1 MTKNGV
7 AMLLIVLTSGCATTT
22 VETSPDDP
30 SRVTRRIQS
39 KKMSEDV
46 VSRGVK
52 MQIRYTLED
61 RSGLKK
67 HSDPVC
73 LLAGGLPEGAK
84 YQEVGRISAV
94 KRSYGNVED
103 VFLALAD
110 EGRRIGV
117 DAITGLQSGQ
127 RRGAMPWRFSAPS
140 GAGMLVKLA
149 DGSQPLD
156 CVKVD
161 GQLF

>member
-1 MTKNGV
+1 MRKSLVVFSLLVLAAGCSTKQE
-7 AMLLIVLTSGCATTT
+7 
-22 VETSPDDP
+22 ETSPDDP
-30 SRVTRRIQS
+30 SRVTRRIYS
-39 KKMSEDV
+39 KTMSEDV

-61 RSGLKK
+61 RSGLKR

-84 YQEVGRISAV
+84 YQEVGRINAV
-94 KRSYGNVED
+94 KRSYGSVED

-140 GAGMLVKLA
+140 GVGMLVKLA

-156 CVKVD
+156 CVKLD